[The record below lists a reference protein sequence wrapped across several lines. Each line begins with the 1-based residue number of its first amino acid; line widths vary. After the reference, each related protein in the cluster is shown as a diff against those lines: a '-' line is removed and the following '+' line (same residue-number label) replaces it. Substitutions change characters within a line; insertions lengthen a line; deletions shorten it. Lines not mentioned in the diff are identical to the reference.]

1 MSKLLDDDGAEPQ
14 VEEHKS
20 FKMVFTRKVGK
31 TMRLIVANAT
41 NATTVLKDPET
52 GEEIIFLF
60 AIVTDKN
67 NDGDLKLAHMCH
79 AMQNAN
85 VYFHTYE

>member
-14 VEEHKS
+14 VEEQQNYS
-20 FKMVFTRKVGK
+20 IVFTRKIGK
-31 TMRLIVANAT
+31 TMRLIVANGT

-52 GEEIIFLF
+52 AEEIIFLF

-67 NDGDLKLAHMCH
+67 DDGDLKLAHMCH

-85 VYFHTYE
+85 VFFHTYE